1 MQRPIAYPESRADFP
16 TRDICHGQIWRNFTS
31 PPAQMQVHSC
41 VEVHQD
47 EHTEISISEQIRR
60 RLIVIMT
67 ARILQIIVGL
77 AGLCALVLG
86 LVIWIANTDLT
97 DIHMFFGLLVTLG
110 LLVMSIIALT
120 ARGQRIWGMVGIVY
134 AIILLIFGELQFNLL
149 VGNLHW
155 LIQALHLL
163 AGIGAIVLTSAIG
176 ARYRTLKR
184 GEAKP
189 EAASQVSRL

>member
-1 MQRPIAYPESRADFP
+1 
-16 TRDICHGQIWRNFTS
+16 
-31 PPAQMQVHSC
+31 
-41 VEVHQD
+41 
-47 EHTEISISEQIRR
+47 
-60 RLIVIMT
+60 MT

-86 LVIWIANTDLT
+86 MFIWIANSELT
-97 DIHMFFGLLVTLG
+97 DIHMLFGLLVTLG

-120 ARGQRIWGMVGIVY
+120 APGLHIWGLVGIIY
-134 AIILLIFGELQFNLL
+134 AIIVLIFGVSHSNLL

-155 LIQALHLL
+155 LIQTLHTLV
-163 AGIGAIVLTSAIG
+163 GFGAIVLTGALG

-189 EAASQVSRL
+189 ESSSQALRL